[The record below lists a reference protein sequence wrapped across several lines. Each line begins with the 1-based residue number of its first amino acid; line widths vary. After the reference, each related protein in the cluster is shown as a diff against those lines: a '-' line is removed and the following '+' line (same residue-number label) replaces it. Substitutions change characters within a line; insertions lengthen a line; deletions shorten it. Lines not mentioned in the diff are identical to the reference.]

1 MQERYVWID
10 IETSGLNARTDKILE
25 VAIVVTDNEL
35 FEKARKQM
43 VIKHPKT
50 LLSKMNPW
58 SVETHTK
65 NGLLKEMANA
75 KYPANIADAFM
86 AEWLIE
92 TLGSVSKPY
101 MCGMTVHFDRE
112 FLKRH
117 MPRLES
123 VFHYRNYDVATLREF
138 FEANAPEGFTFKGK
152 ESTHRALDDI
162 DYCVNALRHY
172 RRALATACVCAG
184 IVARD
189 SNVGTAALY
198 PEQNGD

>member
-25 VAIVVTDNEL
+25 VAIVVTNNEL
-35 FEKARKQM
+35 VEQARKQM

-50 LLSKMNPW
+50 LLSKMDPW
-58 SVETHTK
+58 SAVGHTK
-65 NGLLKEMANA
+65 NGLLKEVANA
-75 KYPANIADAFM
+75 KYPTNIADALM
-86 AEWLIE
+86 TEWLTG

-123 VFHYRNYDVATLREF
+123 VFHYRNYDIATLREF

-152 ESTHRALDDI
+152 GSTHRALDDI
-162 DYCVNALRHY
+162 DYCINALRHY

-184 IVARD
+184 IVAIEN
-189 SNVGTAALY
+189 NVGTDALY
-198 PEQNGD
+198 PEQKGD